1 MLELSLLTKSTSE
14 RGIMATLYPL
24 YTRLN
29 KEIEDF
35 VSIFASDKDNPKL
48 SQYIL
53 IDSRQLHETIILL
66 SPTNSRKETND
77 VSFKGCFFG
86 MTRTSSSLYKR
97 VLVNVSEI

>member
-1 MLELSLLTKSTSE
+1 
-14 RGIMATLYPL
+14 MATPCPL

-29 KEIEDF
+29 REIEDF
-35 VSIFASDKDNPKL
+35 VSIFASDKDNPNL

-77 VSFKGCFFG
+77 VSFKG
-86 MTRTSSSLYKR
+86 
-97 VLVNVSEI
+97 

>member
-1 MLELSLLTKSTSE
+1 MLKVSLLTKLTSE
-14 RGIMATLYPL
+14 RGIIATPCPL

-29 KEIEDF
+29 REIEDF

-53 IDSRQLHETIILL
+53 IDSRQLHETITLL

-77 VSFKGCFFG
+77 FSFKG
-86 MTRTSSSLYKR
+86 
-97 VLVNVSEI
+97 